1 MPLPRILGRLELF
14 LSQLGRHVDGLPRAL
29 FSRWSQ
35 LGIDASLSALAIWL
49 SYQLRFDFNVPPTH
63 QLVMWTWVVL
73 LTSVRPLCLLLAGV
87 YRGTWRYFDLHDTL
101 SFALGATPPTIFMLL
116 LRTISRDAS
125 GIKVPLIVIVTDY
138 FMFLLLSLAVRGLRR
153 LLYEASMWKGCQK
166 RTLLVGTEEGLASA
180 LRQMSLRHEVLVVGL
195 LTPDPRLVGSRI
207 GGYTVV
213 DTPVGLPKQLATEE
227 IDLVLVADSDVDSI
241 GKSVATAMEFGVE
254 VRLLPSARHVISGD
268 IRVSTSPR
276 PELAIVHSRTLA
288 SEPHAAVVEAF
299 RGRSV
304 LITGAGGS
312 IGSELS
318 RQVAR
323 LPVSQALLL
332 DQDENSIFAIHGELS
347 VKGNAQLVPL
357 VADIRDHE
365 RIWSIFTKYRPQIV
379 LHAAAYKHVPVMEH
393 NCAEAVLNNVL
404 GTRTIAETAIGF
416 GAERLLM
423 ISTDKAVNPS
433 SMMGATKRMAELLMQ
448 YLSGRQNGNGSPT
461 RCTCV
466 RFGNVVG
473 SSGSVVP
480 IFLRQ
485 IACGGPVTITDAE
498 MTRYFMTIPEAV
510 QLVLQAA
517 SVGSNGEI
525 YMLDMGDPVK
535 IMSLARRLIELSGLR
550 PDKDIEIRIVGSR
563 PGEKLHEQ
571 LWTDSAVVGATSFP
585 RVLRIQPSPP
595 SEDFRRHLQTIEA
608 IAHTHDDESVR
619 NAMAGMPISYKPA
632 GHVKARPDV
641 PLPAVFID
649 SASAAGTQRDSP
661 ALRGLGAATA

>member
-1 MPLPRILGRLELF
+1 MPLPRVLGRFEVF
-14 LSQLGRHVDGLPRAL
+14 LSQFGRQVNRLPRPL
-29 FSRWSQ
+29 FSRWGQ
-35 LGIDASLSALAIWL
+35 LGIDASLSAIAIWL
-49 SYQLRFDFNVPPTH
+49 SYQLRFDFSVPSGH
-63 QLVMWTWVVL
+63 QSVMWTWVVL
-73 LTSVRPLCLLLAGV
+73 LTTVRPLCLFVSGV
-87 YRGTWRYFDLHDTL
+87 YRGTWRYFDLHDTI
-101 SFALGATPPTIFMLL
+101 SFAVGATPPTLFMLL
-116 LRTISRDAS
+116 LRLVSADAS
-125 GIKVPLIVIVTDY
+125 GIKVPLIVIVADY
-138 FMFLLLSLAVRGLRR
+138 FMFLLLSLGVRGLRR
-153 LLYEASMWKGCQK
+153 LLYEASMWNGSPK

-180 LRQMSLRHEVLVVGL
+180 LRQISLRNEVLVVGL
-195 LTPDPRLVGSRI
+195 LTPNRQLVGSRI
-207 GGYTVV
+207 GGFTVV
-213 DTPVGLPKQLATEE
+213 DTPVALPQQLATGE
-227 IDLVLVADSDVDSI
+227 IDLVLIADSDVDSI
-241 GKSVATAMEFGVE
+241 GKAVATAMEFGVE
-254 VRLLPSARHVISGD
+254 ARLLPSARNVITGD
-268 IRVSTSPR
+268 VRVSTSPH
-276 PELAIVHSRTLA
+276 PELAVVHSRTLE
-288 SEPHAAVVEAF
+288 SEPHPAVIEAF

-323 LPVSQALLL
+323 LPVSRTLLL

-347 VKGNAQLVPL
+347 VKANAELLVPL

-404 GTRTIAETAIGF
+404 GTRTIAETAVGF

-423 ISTDKAVNPS
+423 ISTDNAVNPS
-433 SMMGATKRMAELLMQ
+433 SIMGATKRMAELLVQ
-448 YLSGRQNGNGSPT
+448 HLAGRQKGNGNPT

-517 SVGSNGEI
+517 SIGSNGEI
-525 YMLDMGDPVK
+525 YMLDMGNPVK
-535 IMSLARRLIELSGLR
+535 IMALARRLIELSGLR

-585 RVLRIQPSPP
+585 RVLRIQPTPP
-595 SEDFRRHLQTIEA
+595 SEDFQQHLQAIEA

-619 NAMAGMPISYKPA
+619 KAMVGMPISYKPA
-632 GHVKARPDV
+632 GQVKGV
-641 PLPAVFID
+641 PLPVVLID
-649 SASAAGTQRDSP
+649 SAGAADSP
-661 ALRGLGAATA
+661 TLRGFGTATA

>member
-1 MPLPRILGRLELF
+1 MPLPRVLGRFEVF
-14 LSQLGRHVDGLPRAL
+14 LSQFGRQVNRLPRPL
-29 FSRWSQ
+29 FSRWGQ
-35 LGIDASLSALAIWL
+35 LGIDASLSAIAIWL
-49 SYQLRFDFNVPPTH
+49 SYQLRFDFSVPSGH
-63 QLVMWTWVVL
+63 QSVMWTWVVL
-73 LTSVRPLCLLLAGV
+73 LTTVRPLCLFVSGV
-87 YRGTWRYFDLHDTL
+87 YRGTWRYFDLHDTI
-101 SFALGATPPTIFMLL
+101 SFAVGATPPTLFMLL
-116 LRTISRDAS
+116 LRLVSADAS
-125 GIKVPLIVIVTDY
+125 GIKVPLIVIVADY
-138 FMFLLLSLAVRGLRR
+138 FMFLLLSLGVRGLRR
-153 LLYEASMWKGCQK
+153 LLYEASMWNGSPK

-180 LRQMSLRHEVLVVGL
+180 LRQISLRNEVLVVGL
-195 LTPDPRLVGSRI
+195 LTPNRQLVGSRI
-207 GGYTVV
+207 GGFTVV
-213 DTPVGLPKQLATEE
+213 DTPVALPQQLATGE
-227 IDLVLVADSDVDSI
+227 IDLVLIADSDVDSI
-241 GKSVATAMEFGVE
+241 GKAVATAMEFGVE
-254 VRLLPSARHVISGD
+254 ARLLPSARNVITGD
-268 IRVSTSPR
+268 VRVSTSPH
-276 PELAIVHSRTLA
+276 PELAVVHSRTLE
-288 SEPHAAVVEAF
+288 SEPHPAVIEAF

-323 LPVSQALLL
+323 LPVSRTLLL

-347 VKGNAQLVPL
+347 VKANAELLVPL

-404 GTRTIAETAIGF
+404 GTRTIAETAVGF

-433 SMMGATKRMAELLMQ
+433 SIMGATKRMAELLVQ
-448 YLSGRQNGNGSPT
+448 HLAGRQKGNGNPT

-517 SVGSNGEI
+517 SIGSNGEI
-525 YMLDMGDPVK
+525 YMLDMGNPVK
-535 IMSLARRLIELSGLR
+535 IMALARRLIELSGLR

-585 RVLRIQPSPP
+585 RVLRIQPTPP
-595 SEDFRRHLQTIEA
+595 SEDFQQHLQAIEA

-619 NAMAGMPISYKPA
+619 KAMVGMPISYKPA
-632 GHVKARPDV
+632 GQVKGV
-641 PLPAVFID
+641 PLPFVLID
-649 SASAAGTQRDSP
+649 SAGSADSP
-661 ALRGLGAATA
+661 TLRGFGTATA